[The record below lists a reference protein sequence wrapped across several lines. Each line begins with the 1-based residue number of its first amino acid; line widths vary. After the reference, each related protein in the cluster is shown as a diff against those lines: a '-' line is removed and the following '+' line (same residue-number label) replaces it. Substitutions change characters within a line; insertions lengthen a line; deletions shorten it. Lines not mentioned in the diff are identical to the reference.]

1 MASQYAIYDTFI
13 DDITMLSDG
22 KGLTG
27 LIFGAVDPIDSV
39 NEENVLLYDSICEL
53 NQYFFG
59 QRKKFDI
66 KLVYTGSPFEMK
78 LFDYIRTIP
87 YGETRSFEEVALAI
101 GEPNSSKAVANA
113 LAHNPIPIFI
123 PDHRVVGKDGSLN
136 PSCSCLEL
144 RKFFLDLEKKYRD
157 K

>member
-1 MASQYAIYDTFI
+1 MI
-13 DDITMLSDG
+13 SDG
-22 KGLTG
+22 VGLTG
-27 LIFGAVDPIDSV
+27 LLFGAVDPIDSL
-39 NEENVLLYDSICEL
+39 NEENVLLYDAICEL

-66 KLVYTGSPFEMK
+66 KLVYNGSPFEMK

-87 YGETRSFEEVALAI
+87 YGETRTFEEVAEAI

-123 PDHRVVGKDGSLN
+123 PDHRV
-136 PSCSCLEL
+136 
-144 RKFFLDLEKKYRD
+144 LEKMVL
-157 K
+157 

>member
-1 MASQYAIYDTFI
+1 MASQYAIYDTLI
-13 DDITMLSDG
+13 DDITMISDG
-22 KGLTG
+22 VGLTG
-27 LIFGAVDPIDSV
+27 LLFGAVDPIDSL
-39 NEENVLLYDSICEL
+39 NEENVLLYDAICEL

-66 KLVYTGSPFEMK
+66 KLVYNGSPFEMK

-87 YGETRSFEEVALAI
+87 YGETRTFEEVAEAI

-136 PSCSCLEL
+136 SCSSSIEFK
-144 RKFFLDLEKKYRD
+144 KFFLELEKKYHDR
-157 K
+157 